1 MSSYQ
6 EVSHLTF
13 KYNKGKRLI
22 ASPDTNGKKIDQC
35 KIKSLRDFS
44 VSNAYR
50 NAQKGLGLFFGS
62 KNKKL
67 PLNGDLNLA

>member
-22 ASPDTNGKKIDQC
+22 TSPDTNGKKIDQC
-35 KIKSLRDFS
+35 KIISLRDFS

-50 NAQKGLGLFFGS
+50 NAQKGLGLFLEARTRNF
-62 KNKKL
+62 L
-67 PLNGDLNLA
+67 LMET